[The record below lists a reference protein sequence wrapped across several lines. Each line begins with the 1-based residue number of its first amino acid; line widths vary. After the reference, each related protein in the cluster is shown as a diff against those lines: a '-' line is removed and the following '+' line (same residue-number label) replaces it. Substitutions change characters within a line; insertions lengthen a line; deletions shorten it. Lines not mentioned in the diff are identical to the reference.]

1 MSELLLILH
10 RVENNKLPT
19 TTTCRNNYMFYIKMK
34 ETSDGVEVSGARG
47 RAPTTTYKISAT
59 YLDGYKVKHIVILS
73 VILQCYFLFIRY
85 YSHVF

>member
-1 MSELLLILH
+1 
-10 RVENNKLPT
+10 
-19 TTTCRNNYMFYIKMK
+19 MK

-73 VILQCYFLFIRY
+73 VILQCNFLLNY
-85 YSHVF
+85 LQKLSSALTSNNPPMNK